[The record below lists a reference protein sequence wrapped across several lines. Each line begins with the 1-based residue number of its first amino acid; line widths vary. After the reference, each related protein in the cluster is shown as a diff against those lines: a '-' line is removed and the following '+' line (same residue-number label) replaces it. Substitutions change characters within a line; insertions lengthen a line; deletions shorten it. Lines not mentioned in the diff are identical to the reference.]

1 MTTIS
6 LRTLA
11 LSTALAFP
19 PVAALAADAVVPD
32 PNYPGGRATAHAVI
46 VAAEQLLGL
55 EIDTITTTA
64 VPVIWEGMNRGDGQI
79 DVWTEVWLPNQQ
91 PMVDKFVEEEGSV
104 ILTEHSFEAI
114 QGYCMTAKD
123 AKAHGISSVYDL
135 ASPEAAAL
143 FDANENGMG
152 ELWIGPAGW
161 LSTNIERVRARDY
174 GLDQFFELES
184 FDEAV
189 ATANLDRAVK
199 EGRPWLGYCYGPHQ
213 NFVLYDLVLLEEPA
227 HDPERFVMVQP
238 SDDPAWFEKSNVE
251 TAYAETRV
259 HRAYSASLAERQ
271 PGLVDLIEG
280 MRITADDVNAWAHE
294 IAVEGKE
301 PRAVLEAWY
310 AENEDRAIDWVQ

>member
-1 MTTIS
+1 MTIS

-11 LSTALAFP
+11 LSTALALP
-19 PVAALAADAVVPD
+19 PATALAADAVVPD
-32 PNYPGGRATAHAVI
+32 PNYPGGRATAYAVI

-64 VPVIWEGMNRGDGQI
+64 VPVIWEGMDRGDGQI

-91 PMVDKFVEEEGSV
+91 PMVDKFVEEAGSV
-104 ILTEHSFEAI
+104 ILTEHSFEAV

-123 AKAHGISSVYDL
+123 AETYEITSVYDL
-135 ASPEAAAL
+135 ASPEAATL
-143 FDANENGMG
+143 FDANGNGKG
-152 ELWIGPAGW
+152 ELWIGPVGW

-174 GLDQFFELES
+174 GLDEFFELES

-227 HDPERFVMVQP
+227 HDPERFVV
-238 SDDPAWFEKSNVE
+238 V
-251 TAYAETRV
+251 
-259 HRAYSASLAERQ
+259 
-271 PGLVDLIEG
+271 
-280 MRITADDVNAWAHE
+280 
-294 IAVEGKE
+294 
-301 PRAVLEAWY
+301 
-310 AENEDRAIDWVQ
+310 